1 MKEIPL
7 LRAEEVKKYQKPP
20 EGIKPHF
27 VEHEER
33 IYELSKAVERYIKYI
48 GEGCLPKDKYMYYRS
63 IVEWAKEIQG
73 LAELEIKMD
82 GGYV

>member
-1 MKEIPL
+1 MDIVS
-7 LRAEEVKKYQKPP
+7 EVKKSRKPP

-33 IYELSKAVERYIKYI
+33 IFELSKVIERYIIHI
-48 GEGCLPKDKYMYYRS
+48 GEGCVPSDRYRHYRS
-63 IVEWAKEIQG
+63 IIEWAKEIQG

-82 GGYV
+82 GGD